1 MTFEHLS
8 KAAVAVTVAGLIAL
22 GGMFISSPRVHADDD
37 QDLVAIGFNI
47 APVPLNLSGKDPKL
61 VGLGS
66 FIVNAQ
72 ADCNG
77 CHGSPTGKLLK
88 RVT

>member
-1 MTFEHLS
+1 MSFQRIVQVTLAMS
-8 KAAVAVTVAGLIAL
+8 AAGIIAIAA
-22 GGMFISSPRVHADDD
+22 MHARPVKVQANEQDSDDD
-37 QDLVAIGFNI
+37 LAEIGLSI
-47 APVPLNLSGKDPKL
+47 APDFINMTGKDAKL

-77 CHGSPTGKLLK
+77 CHGSDSG
-88 RVT
+88 